1 MAGVTLV
8 PGKHE
13 QLFLVGWLRWRLFL
27 NGLRTVTGKLN
38 LAVQIM
44 TGGLIGLLVA
54 GLGPLL
60 GIGSWYAISQHKPA
74 LLAGELWLVF
84 VVWLLFPLVITG
96 FGAESDPASL
106 LRFPVRYST
115 FVLLAFAHGV
125 FDPVAAACLYWLA
138 AMLLGVAV
146 ASLSAM
152 MWAIPAFAALAL
164 LNLLLNRTIYAWLSR
179 WMAQRRTREILGAV
193 FFLLM
198 LSLQFVSPLARHYG
212 RRAWPWMARLTAAA
226 RFLPP
231 GMTAATITDGRA
243 GHVGKACTEF
253 AGLLVYNGVLGCLLA
268 IRLRAEYRGENLS
281 EAPRPAAEARSA
293 VRVGWNVVGFSP
305 TVAALFEK
313 ELRYLLRNSAAYF
326 TLLAPLVIIPVLSM
340 GRHPSPHPKVTGAIR
355 FMLGS
360 STYFPLGVVYILLTL
375 MGLAYNSL
383 AYDGP
388 GLPMLFAAP
397 IRFRDV
403 MVAKNLLHTMVLAAE
418 VIAVFVVIQFV
429 VGPTPPIV
437 VGLTLAGALWALL
450 MNLTAG
456 NLISLYFPH
465 KLKPGQMRRQ
475 QGSGVAVAVS
485 LGVQVVVAGLAAAL
499 YVLSRWAGNM
509 AWCGIGLLGLAGIAW
524 LAYLRVLNLVSGIA
538 WKRREALMAEL
549 SRPE

>member
-1 MAGVTLV
+1 MAGVTLP

-13 QLFLVGWLRWRLFL
+13 QLMLVGWLRWRLFV
-27 NGLRTVTGKLN
+27 NGLRTITGKLN
-38 LAVQIM
+38 LAFQIIM
-44 TGGLIGLLVA
+44 GTFIGLMVVV
-54 GLGPLL
+54 LGPSL
-60 GIGSWYAISQHKPA
+60 GFGSWYAVSEGKPG
-74 LLAGELWLVF
+74 LLSAELWLVF
-84 VVWLLFPLVITG
+84 LVWLLLPLLISG

-106 LRFPVRYST
+106 LRFPLRCST

-152 MWAIPAFAALAL
+152 MWAIPAFTALAF

-198 LSLQFVSPLARHYG
+198 LSVQFISPLANRYG
-212 RRAWPWMARLTAAA
+212 RRAWPWMSRLTAAA

-231 GMTAATITDGRA
+231 GMTAATITVGRA

-253 AGLLVYNGVLGCLLA
+253 AGLLVFCGVLGCLLA

-281 EAPRPAAEARSA
+281 EARRPAAEARST
-293 VRVGWNVVGFSP
+293 VREGWNVAGFSP

-313 ELRYLLRNSAAYF
+313 DLRYLLRNTAAYL
-326 TLLAPLVIIPVLSM
+326 TLLVPVLIILMLSM
-340 GRHPSPHPKVTGAIR
+340 GRHRSPHRKITG
-355 FMLGS
+355 FMLGP
-360 STYFPLGVVYILLTL
+360 STYFPIGVAYILLTL
-375 MGLAYNSL
+375 AGLGYNNM

-397 IRFRDV
+397 VRFRDV
-403 MVAKNLLHTMVLAAE
+403 MVAKNLLQTMVLAAE
-418 VIAVFVVIQFV
+418 VIIVFVVVQFV
-429 VGPTPPIV
+429 GGPTPPAV
-437 VGLTLAGALWALL
+437 VGLTLAAALWVFLT
-450 MNLTAG
+450 NLTVG
-456 NLISLYFPH
+456 NLVSLYFPR
-465 KLKPGQMRRQ
+465 KWKPGQMRRQ
-475 QGSGVAVAVS
+475 QGSGVAVALS
-485 LGVQVVVAGLAAAL
+485 LGVQVVAGGLVAVL
-499 YVLSRWAGNM
+499 YFLSRWAGNT
-509 AWCGIGLLGLAGIAW
+509 AWCGVGLLGLAGIAW
-524 LAYLRVLNLVSGIA
+524 LAYRRVLNLVSGIA

-549 SRPE
+549 SRPD